1 MKVLELFAG
10 IGGIGL
16 GLERTGGFKV
26 HWQVEIEP
34 YAQKVLQK
42 NWPDAYLHDDVK
54 TFPPADLHCDAD
66 VIAGGFPCQDISTAG
81 KGEGLKG
88 ERSGLFFEVVRIAK
102 ELKPRWILLENVAA
116 LLVRG
121 LDRVLIALAEIGYD
135 AQWHCVPASAVGAP
149 HRRNRIFIL
158 AHPNSDDWRRRY
170 SPKSHSG
177 ETRLEPRRSGK
188 RQFKQ
193 ETHSAL
199 AHPHCI
205 RQQGVPE
212 KPVFRFQDVSREFMR
227 GSENLRR
234 FWAVEPSVGR
244 VAYGVP
250 RRLDRIRCLGN
261 AVVPQV
267 AQILGEYILFLE
279 NELNQGR

>member
-81 KGEGLKG
+81 SGEGLTG
-88 ERSGLFFEVVRIAK
+88 ARSGLFFEIVRIAQRLRPK
-102 ELKPRWILLENVAA
+102 YLLLENVAA
-116 LLVRG
+116 LIVRG
-121 LDRVLIALAEIGYD
+121 MGDVLRELAKIGYD
-135 AQWHCVPASAVGAP
+135 AQWHCLPASAVGAP
-149 HRRNRIFIL
+149 HRRDRVFIV
-158 AHPNSDDWRRRY
+158 ADTNIIRQSG
-170 SPKSHSG
+170 SG
-177 ETRLEPRRSGK
+177 EFVQSIRAKAFENWKAS
-188 RQFKQ
+188 QFKPERFASQ
-193 ETHSAL
+193 WET
-199 AHPHCI
+199 
-205 RQQGVPE
+205 
-212 KPVFRFQDVSREFMR
+212 
-227 GSENLRR
+227 
-234 FWAVEPSVGR
+234 EPGVGR
-244 VAYGVP
+244 VVNGISSGVD
-250 RRLDRIRCLGN
+250 RSSRLKCLGN

-267 AQILGEYILFLE
+267 AQVMGEYILFLE
-279 NELNQGR
+279 NELNQ

>member
-16 GLERTGGFKV
+16 GLERTGEFKV

-42 NWPDAYLHDDVK
+42 HWPDAYLHDDVK

-81 KGEGLKG
+81 RGEGLEG

-102 ELKPRWILLENVAA
+102 EIKPRWILLENVAA

-158 AHPNSDDWRRRY
+158 AYPHSDDRRRRY

-177 ETRLEPRRSGK
+177 KTRLEPRRSGK
-188 RQFKQ
+188 RQLKQ

-199 AHPHCI
+199 ADSNGI
-205 RQQGVPE
+205 RREGVPE
-212 KPVFRFQDVSREFMR
+212 KQVFRFQDVSREFMR
-227 GSENLRR
+227 GRENLRR
-234 FWAVEPSVGR
+234 FWAVEPDVGR

-250 RRLDRIRCLGN
+250 RRLDRLRCLGN

-267 AQILGEYILFLE
+267 AQVLGEYILFLQ